1 MASWI
6 SAGVLALA
14 AVLCVRWGV
23 NSMRIARFKRH
34 HACEPEVKIHQSE
47 RIFGYGLFKIQIQA
61 SKDRKILEVG
71 RQRYLDYGNTW
82 SAYMMG
88 KVNMLLGQ
96 SGPGVE
102 LTI

>member
-1 MASWI
+1 MGVSI
-6 SAGVLALA
+6 SVGVLALVV
-14 AVLCVRWGV
+14 VLCVRWVV
-23 NSMRIARFKRH
+23 NSIRITQFKRQ

-47 RIFGYGLFKIQIQA
+47 RILGYGLFKIQIQA

-88 KVNMLLGQ
+88 KVNMLLGL
-96 SGPGVE
+96 SGPGGE